1 MAPIVPVLIGCWCFS
16 GLFPLALDRD
26 RVRATVD
33 DLADHVT
40 DSDNQAEYDRN
51 TRGILIGMLLF
62 AAVCGP
68 WVLFKYLRRGP

>member
-1 MAPIVPVLIGCWCFS
+1 MAPIVPVLIGYWCFS

-33 DLADHVT
+33 DLADRVT
-40 DSDNQAEYDRN
+40 DSDDQAEYDRN
-51 TRGILIGMLLF
+51 TRGILIVMLLF